1 VGTDDTVQTAFRN
14 AMRRFA
20 STVTIITVQSGAER
34 HGTTATAVTS
44 VSLDPPSLLVCINQ
58 ESRLHSFLQKE
69 SRFCVNF
76 LHTGNLEISRAF
88 SSAMGS
94 EERFAYGDWQRD
106 PHALPYLADAQAN
119 LFCQKDIE
127 VPYGSHTV
135 FIGRVVDARVRD
147 EICPLLYGNGA
158 YTECAGFDPLLSGS
172 GWIRRT
178 GNITITKPQ
187 RPTRE

>member
-1 VGTDDTVQTAFRN
+1 VDSDDTLVQTAFRD

-20 STVTIITVQSGAER
+20 STVTIISVQSGAER

-44 VSLDPPSLLVCINQ
+44 VSLDPPSLLVCINRD
-58 ESRLHSFLQKE
+58 SRLHAFLQKE

-76 LHTGNLEISRAF
+76 LHTGNLDISRAF

-94 EERFAYGDWQRD
+94 AERFAHGDWHTD
-106 PHALPYLADAQAN
+106 HHAVPYLTDAQAN
-119 LFCQKDIE
+119 LFCQKEVE

-135 FIGRVVDARVRD
+135 FIGRVFDARVRN

-158 YTECAGFDPLLSGS
+158 YTECAGLDPLLSRG
-172 GWIRRT
+172 G
-178 GNITITKPQ
+178 
-187 RPTRE
+187 